1 MSEEGGETESCTSRS
16 DTSLTCPEDQ
26 VNQQSSHIL
35 ELGLVQV
42 TKYIT
47 VVVNHRPEEGGHVVV
62 LQHRLV
68 IVDDGQV
75 RGGLDMEVVGGPAVV
90 VVVDDGGEEEGEDLQ
105 VGHPVLQSSLGDAAV
120 SGLQDVAGVQVVVV
134 GGSVTEMVRLY

>member
-1 MSEEGGETESCTSRS
+1 M
-16 DTSLTCPEDQ
+16 
-26 VNQQSSHIL
+26 
-35 ELGLVQV
+35 
-42 TKYIT
+42 
-47 VVVNHRPEEGGHVVV
+47 VV
-62 LQHRLV
+62 LQDRLV

-120 SGLQDVAGVQVVVV
+120 SGLQDVTGVQVVVV
-134 GGSVTEMVRLY
+134 GGSVTEIVRL